1 MMKEV
6 TNGPIWKCDC
16 NISTMYVTWY
26 KVLSR
31 ISSKQYAKLK
41 DTYLQ
46 FLEQSHIQTK
56 CIKDTV
62 KKLNNVKGI
71 AKNIKSKERR
81 K

>member
-1 MMKEV
+1 MKEV
-6 TNGPIWKCDC
+6 TNGPIWKYDC

-31 ISSKQYAKLK
+31 SSSKQYAKLK
-41 DTYLQ
+41 D
-46 FLEQSHIQTK
+46 HIQTK

-62 KKLNNVKGI
+62 KRLNNVKEI
-71 AKNIKSKERR
+71 AKNIKSKECR